1 MAEQHGAKRHDID
14 LSSAARL
21 ELGLAA
27 LDADDIAAAV
37 GALAAIPEDD
47 WQAILRRF
55 PTLPAYIVKE
65 MN

>member
-1 MAEQHGAKRHDID
+1 MADDPQIRRHDID

-21 ELGLAA
+21 EQGLAA
-27 LDADDIAAAV
+27 LGSGDIPAAA
-37 GALAAIPEDD
+37 GALAAIPEAD